1 VKRFAAF
8 LLLVLALLSNKGTAL
23 AEELPPEISAGG
35 SALMEAGSM
44 RLLAGEHTDV
54 RLPMAST
61 TKIMTCLLAI
71 EHCDLDAM
79 VRIPD
84 AAVGVEGSSMYLARG
99 EMLSMRDLLYGLML
113 TSGNDAAVAIAIT
126 VAGSVEAFAEM
137 MNARAREIGCT
148 DTNFVTPNGLHDENH
163 YTTAQDLCR
172 IACTAMQS
180 EVFQSIVST
189 EYHRTETGDKSRTLK
204 NKNRILWQYEGGN
217 GVKTGYT
224 KKSGRCL
231 VFSAKRGKTQ
241 LVGVVL
247 NCPDMWNAAESLL
260 DYGFASYETQRLL
273 DGGTRIGYI
282 PVDGGVKNGLQ
293 VCPKED
299 ILYPLAKTNTD
310 ALRWELDCAAS
321 VQAPAEAGDVL
332 GYLTLYVNDLPAK
345 RAELVAAES
354 VAAADYGF
362 YLEEILSRFRPA
374 I

>member
-1 VKRFAAF
+1 MRRIAAVCLAF
-8 LLLVLALLSNKGTAL
+8 LLSVPAVTR
-23 AEELPPEISAGG
+23 AETDMPEIRAGG

-44 RLLAGEHTDV
+44 RLLAGSDEDV

-61 TKIMTCLLAI
+61 TKIMTAMLAL
-71 EHCDLDAM
+71 EHCDLEQM
-79 VRIPD
+79 VTIPD

-99 EMLSMRDLLYGLML
+99 ETLCMEDLLYGLML

-126 VAGSVEAFAEM
+126 VAGTVDAFADM
-137 MNARAREIGCT
+137 MNERALDIGCT

-180 EVFQSIVST
+180 ETFKRIVST
-189 EYHRTETGDKSRTLK
+189 EYYQTKTGDKTRTLK
-204 NKNRILWQYEGGN
+204 NKNRILWQYEGGS

-224 KKSGRCL
+224 KKAGRCL
-231 VFSAKRGKTQ
+231 VFSAQRGKTQ

-260 DYGFASYETQRLL
+260 DYGFAAYETQRLL
-273 DGGTRIGYI
+273 EQGARIGYI
-282 PVDGGVKNGLQ
+282 PVDGGTKNGLQ

-299 ILYPLAKTNTD
+299 ILYPLAEDHTD
-310 ALRWELDCAAS
+310 ALRWELDCEERVRAPVAAGS
-321 VQAPAEAGDVL
+321 VL
-332 GYLTLYVNDLPAK
+332 GKLTLYVNETA
-345 RAELVAAES
+345 AEQVDLVAAES
-354 VAAADYGF
+354 VTAADYGF